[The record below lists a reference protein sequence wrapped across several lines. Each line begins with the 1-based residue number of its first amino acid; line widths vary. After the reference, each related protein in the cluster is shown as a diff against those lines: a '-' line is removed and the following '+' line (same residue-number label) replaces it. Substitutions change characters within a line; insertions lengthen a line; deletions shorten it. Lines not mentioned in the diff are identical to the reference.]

1 MSHCHPACIRS
12 TVNELELSP
21 TWVGGSS
28 VPLDGDPQA
37 SCPAFLVLTGNAK
50 AVHPFILSPVSHR
63 RGRLVT
69 EAFFYGESSP
79 HVRGIHVPVLHQ
91 ESSPHVRGIRFLARV
106 ITPPIR
112 IPHSLCTVDELR
124 IFLNGDPQ
132 ASYLTVLVLAGNP
145 EKIACPF
152 MPSPVSHRRGCPHC

>member
-79 HVRGIHVPVLHQ
+79 HVRGI
-91 ESSPHVRGIRFLARV
+91 RFLARV